1 MVPSW
6 CLIRPNAMAN
16 AIDGTNRTKVLIDK
30 TLLEQAEA
38 VRPSYMSK
46 TAWAN
51 HLIQQGLNS
60 VAAKA

>member
-6 CLIRPNAMAN
+6 GRRCPYAMAN
-16 AIDGTNRTKVLIDK
+16 AIDATNRTKVLIDK
-30 TLLEQAEA
+30 ALLEQAEA